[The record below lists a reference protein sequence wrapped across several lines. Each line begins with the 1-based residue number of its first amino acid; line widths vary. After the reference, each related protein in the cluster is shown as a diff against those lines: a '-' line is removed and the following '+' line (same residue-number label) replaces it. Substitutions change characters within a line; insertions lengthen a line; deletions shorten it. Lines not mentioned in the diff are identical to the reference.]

1 MRPYFLIIFTLIL
14 LSVNNRMNAQ
24 SGDPAWTDDQW
35 KKAIENIEYKEQKKE
50 EEPEENTLN
59 QELDFTPRNFDG
71 SWLHSTTTKVIVIT
85 LLIALLIFTIFK
97 LIDRNVSVNKKIP
110 ESILQAREMTE
121 EELIEQTMDDLIA
134 QAIAA
139 GDYRLAI
146 RFLYIQTIQSLN
158 IYKFIQWKKDKTNK
172 DYLREM
178 RSHEKYKHFRELTLV
193 YEVVWYGDHSIEAS
207 RFEAVNS
214 LFNDFN
220 KHISLEQKK

>member
-1 MRPYFLIIFTLIL
+1 MRSIFLFILTLLI
-14 LSVNNRMNAQ
+14 LSVNNRTNAQ

-35 KKAIENIEYKEQKKE
+35 KKAVEEIEYIEKQKEP
-50 EEPEENTLN
+50 EPEE
-59 QELDFTPRNFDG
+59 QPIEHDLDFSPRSFDG
-71 SWLHSTTTKVIVIT
+71 SWLHSTSMKVIVIT

-97 LIDRNVSVNKKIP
+97 LIDRNVAVNKKIP
-110 ESILQAREMTE
+110 DSIIHAREMSE

-158 IYKFIQWKKDKTNK
+158 MYKFIQWKKDKTNK

-178 RSHEKYKHFRELTLV
+178 RTHEKYKHFRELTLV
-193 YEVVWYGDHSIEAS
+193 YEVVWYGDHNIEAS
-207 RFEAVNS
+207 RFTSVNG
-214 LFNDFN
+214 LFDEFN